1 MFYRINKGKF
11 FIQKIFGAKFHRKF
25 PKISA
30 PCESS
35 TCGCGT
41 YKNKDNGRMGLD
53 LQIDPDAKSKFVSKI
68 FENNEEEYHM
78 ILLTKTFK

>member
-1 MFYRINKGKF
+1 MDKKSSGINDFVFYRINKGKF

-35 TCGCGT
+35 ACGCGT
-41 YKNKDNGRMGLD
+41 FQKRNDGRIGLD
-53 LQIDPDAKSKFVSKI
+53 LQIDSKIKFVSKI
-68 FENNEEEYHM
+68 FKNTG
-78 ILLTKTFK
+78 IKIK